1 MILKTSYKI
10 DINEIK
16 NLKKKPKREKGA
28 NGKRSDAYPGFD
40 TYIRVSDN
48 KAKMDKNY
56 KVRERIV
63 KFIKKV
69 DQSCANK
76 KTMREKQ
83 EAKKKDV
90 MGEKYEEPKI
100 EGD

>member
-1 MILKTSYKI
+1 VPT
-10 DINEIK
+10 
-16 NLKKKPKREKGA
+16 
-28 NGKRSDAYPGFD
+28 
-40 TYIRVSDN
+40 
-48 KAKMDKNY
+48 
-56 KVRERIV
+56 
-63 KFIKKV
+63 
-69 DQSCANK
+69 K